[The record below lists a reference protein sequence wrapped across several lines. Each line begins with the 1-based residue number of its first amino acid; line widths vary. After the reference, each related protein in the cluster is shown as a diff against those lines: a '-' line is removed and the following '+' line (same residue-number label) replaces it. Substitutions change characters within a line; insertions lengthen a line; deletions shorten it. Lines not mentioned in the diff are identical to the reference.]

1 MKREIEFKLE
11 LSARLYDEILAA
23 CPKVQR
29 EVCQENT
36 FFDTEDRILASS
48 RWALRIRRE
57 SDRYLLTVKG
67 PSQNRTDEAYARI
80 EIESPLSSDDAER
93 LCRGFSLEQSEAA
106 PCRHLRGLFGDLHLV
121 PLFSFKNLRKSVAIH
136 NMNIELD
143 RTEILGKI
151 FYELELETTPK
162 RRSEDQ
168 AALREWFAS
177 HNWQY
182 TPSRVSKLQRALA
195 IHSEHQY

>member
-1 MKREIEFKLE
+1 MNREIEFKLE
-11 LSARLYDEILAA
+11 LNARLYDEIIAA
-23 CPKVQR
+23 CPKVQS
-29 EVCQENT
+29 EVYQENT
-36 FFDTEDRILASS
+36 FFDTEDRILGSS

-57 SDRYLLTVKG
+57 SDRYLLTAKG
-67 PSQNRTDEAYARI
+67 PSQNRTEEAYARI
-80 EIESPLSSDDAER
+80 EIESPLSSDDAEK
-93 LCRGFSLEQSEAA
+93 LLRGFSLEQSEVA

-121 PLFSFKNLRKSVAIH
+121 PLFSFKNLRKTVAVQ
-136 NMNIELD
+136 NMRIELD

-162 RRSEDQ
+162 RISEDQ

-182 TPSRVSKLQRALA
+182 TPSRFSKLQRALA
-195 IHSEHQY
+195 IHSVQ